1 MRKETTAHLDE
12 MQRHLREALL
22 LQVRDDALPAER
34 AALDHG
40 QNLIVLALDE
50 RQLEH
55 VLAGVDLDLAVAPVA
70 VQAVQNVAE
79 NLGEVDGHVQRAD
92 DPGVAVGQRVL
103 DVVERGVDEHP
114 GVVQAP
120 L

>member
-1 MRKETTAHLDE
+1 MRVRNRTKPARVAHLDE
-12 MQRHLREALL
+12 MQRNLREALL

-40 QNLIVLALDE
+40 EHLVELALDE

-70 VQAVQNVAE
+70 VQAVQH
-79 NLGEVDGHVQRAD
+79 LSLIHI
-92 DPGVAVGQRVL
+92 
-103 DVVERGVDEHP
+103 
-114 GVVQAP
+114 
-120 L
+120 